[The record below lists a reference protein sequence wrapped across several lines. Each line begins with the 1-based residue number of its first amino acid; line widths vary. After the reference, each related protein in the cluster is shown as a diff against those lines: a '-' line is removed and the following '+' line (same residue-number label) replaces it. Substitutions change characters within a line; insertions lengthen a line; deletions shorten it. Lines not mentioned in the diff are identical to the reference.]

1 MDPGFGPDEWL
12 GVLVVGFDE
21 GIDVLAELGDGSE
34 RGAVQRLSLQDRE
47 PDFGCRTRSASS
59 TERSRRHRRR
69 RRRGTRRI
77 MVEVNDEELAAL
89 VARGYLPAEM
99 RSEKTAIGKAVEGVI
114 SDMAFDLQREATL

>member
-47 PDFGCRTRSASS
+47 PDFDLVEPGGPRRREVETHVRMTFEPAIVPGLVGVPGCR
-59 TERSRRHRRR
+59 
-69 RRRGTRRI
+69 G
-77 MVEVNDEELAAL
+77 
-89 VARGYLPAEM
+89 
-99 RSEKTAIGKAVEGVI
+99 
-114 SDMAFDLQREATL
+114 

>member
-1 MDPGFGPDEWL
+1 
-12 GVLVVGFDE
+12 
-21 GIDVLAELGDGSE
+21 
-34 RGAVQRLSLQDRE
+34 
-47 PDFGCRTRSASS
+47 
-59 TERSRRHRRR
+59 
-69 RRRGTRRI
+69 